1 MGQYLVISYASNVK
15 SVEEADPFTPFHTDT
30 VKGIWAINSHL
41 FVNRFPGRENPKY
54 FQFHN
59 EEGEWEEVRW
69 DYYEVDGVSETWV
82 YWINTLN
89 GPGRKW
95 HTFNIQSLKT
105 INTPKS
111 LNIHTLP
118 ENLNHFN
125 HLIICIKH
133 DTDLTF
139 VLVPGTTILW
149 GQGALVRQSSDARWR
164 MMCVGPV
171 TLWLSTPGHTAL
183 ACPRHSYSYLFT
195 PRVWS
200 LLMLALLL
208 YTPQTVTVTSL
219 NTEHSECDQNQCW
232 SYRDTSPRATS
243 RLQTV
248 CRSKVKP

>member
-1 MGQYLVISYASNVK
+1 M
-15 SVEEADPFTPFHTDT
+15 
-30 VKGIWAINSHL
+30 
-41 FVNRFPGRENPKY
+41 
-54 FQFHN
+54 
-59 EEGEWEEVRW
+59 RW

-164 MMCVGPV
+164 MMCVGLV
-171 TLWLSTPGHTAL
+171 TLWLSTPGHTARPVPAIHIHIYPHHGSGL
-183 ACPRHSYSYLFT
+183 CWCWPCCSTHRRRSPWPPST
-195 PRVWS
+195 
-200 LLMLALLL
+200 
-208 YTPQTVTVTSL
+208 L
-219 NTEHSECDQNQCW
+219 NTLNVTKTNVDPTETPHHVPPPGC
-232 SYRDTSPRATS
+232 
-243 RLQTV
+243 RL
-248 CRSKVKP
+248 CAGAK

>member
-1 MGQYLVISYASNVK
+1 M
-15 SVEEADPFTPFHTDT
+15 
-30 VKGIWAINSHL
+30 
-41 FVNRFPGRENPKY
+41 
-54 FQFHN
+54 
-59 EEGEWEEVRW
+59 RW

-118 ENLNHFN
+118 ANLNHFN

-171 TLWLSTPGHTAL
+171 TLWLSTPGHS
-183 ACPRHSYSYLFT
+183 PRPVPAIHIHIYPHHGSGLCWCWLCCSTHRRRSPWPPWTLN
-195 PRVWS
+195 
-200 LLMLALLL
+200 
-208 YTPQTVTVTSL
+208 SL
-219 NTEHSECDQNQCW
+219 NVTTTLEPQACRKSVTRQTRRQFSRDIFLNCPNDQPNIACLMIIRGVLHPIFQ
-232 SYRDTSPRATS
+232 SYH
-243 RLQTV
+243 LEL
-248 CRSKVKP
+248 